1 MQQPKVI
8 AHKSLSIP
16 PKMTH
21 LFARRLWLA
30 IFIVLA
36 VLLSGSALWFHA
48 RRAAV
53 ASPVYRLV
61 AGQKLVYALGYD
73 NTVNADLTAL
83 LPGADGGG
91 AAASGMTQKVKTQIS
106 GKWIAVVVKSTADER
121 VMACHLEDASVDI
134 QAGASDVSQQAAQV
148 KSDLAR
154 PFWVRQS
161 ARGRI
166 EDVRFDEQTPA
177 SSQAFARAL
186 LSWWQFVTPGPNPNS
201 EQKNDQTWESTES
214 DTAGRYIARYAPAP
228 DAAPAKTA
236 DDATADDTTRA
247 QSGIADESG
256 ALFRKTKV
264 RYLPPPAPQNT
275 TTEAASANEVKSD
288 ANLLARFGDGVLQ
301 ALSGSENQTL
311 SMTGQGV
318 ATSQTNV
325 ALRLMKSEPVADAA
339 LQSLRDAN
347 AQNEKTSKAV
357 ELFAVPDAD
366 EMRQTTRK
374 NTLAEETVGSLLEQ
388 LAQAQK
394 SGATNDSQ
402 LYAKLRALAEVEPKS
417 CESLGAVLMIAP
429 AQNLTFHIL
438 SQALSAARGDA
449 AQQALLQVTRARIQD
464 EGAAAQLIPLL
475 GMTATPSPDTQ
486 KLLAE
491 IARSSDVALSS
502 TAQLALGNIA
512 RSLATSDSARSSQIV
527 DELVSQLARARDDI
541 ARQQIL
547 LTLGNTGSKRALDA
561 LQLYAKNKNVAL
573 RATALNSLRFVD
585 DVRVEGLLTSAL
597 AGDSQPEARI
607 QAALALNFRPMTP
620 QSYAA
625 QKTALLKDA
634 DKKVRLTVLSN
645 LARADFRQNATQTL
659 IAQLAKSDPS
669 PDVRRAAAQL
679 IAPGAS
685 AATPN

>member
-1 MQQPKVI
+1 
-8 AHKSLSIP
+8 
-16 PKMTH
+16 MTH
-21 LFARRLWLA
+21 TIARRLRPAVL
-30 IFIVLA
+30 IVLA
-36 VLLSGSALWFHA
+36 LLFSGGAFWVQARRSAL
-48 RRAAV
+48 V
-53 ASPVYRLV
+53 NPVYRLS

-83 LPGADGGG
+83 LPGSDRSG
-91 AAASGMTQKVKTQIS
+91 AAASGMTQNVKTQIS
-106 GKWIAVVVKSTADER
+106 GKWVAVVVKVTENER
-121 VMACHLEDASVDI
+121 VFACHLEDASVDI
-134 QAGASDVSQQAAQV
+134 QAGASDVSEQAAQV

-177 SSQAFARAL
+177 SSQPFARAL
-186 LSWWQFVTPGPNPNS
+186 LSWWQFVTPGT
-201 EQKNDQTWESTES
+201 EQKNDQSWESTES

-275 TTEAASANEVKSD
+275 TTEAASVNEVKSD
-288 ANLLARFGDGVLQ
+288 AVLLARFGEGVLQ

-318 ATSQTNV
+318 ASSQTNV
-325 ALRLMKSEPVADAA
+325 ALRLMKSETVADAA
-339 LQSLRDAN
+339 LQSLQDAN

-366 EMRQTTRK
+366 EMRQMTRK
-374 NTLAEETVGSLLEQ
+374 NTLGEETVGSLLEQ

-417 CESLGAVLMIAP
+417 CESLGAILSIAP
-429 AQNLTFHIL
+429 AQSLTFHML
-438 SQALSAARGDA
+438 SQALSAARGAA
-449 AQQALLQVTRARIQD
+449 AQQALLRATRARIGDD
-464 EGAAAQLIPLL
+464 EAAVQLIPLL
-475 GMTATPSPDTQ
+475 GMTATPSPGTQ

-527 DELVSQLARARDDI
+527 DDLVSQLARARDDI

-547 LTLGNTGSKRALDA
+547 LTLGNTGSTRALDA
-561 LQLYAKNKNVAL
+561 LQLYAKNPNVAL

-585 DVRVEGLLTSAL
+585 DARVEGLLTSAL

-634 DKKVRLTVLSN
+634 DKKVRLAVLSN
-645 LARADFRQNATQTL
+645 LSRADFRQSATQTL
-659 IAQLAKSDPS
+659 MAQLAVTDPS
-669 PDVRRAAAQL
+669 PDVRKAAAQL
-679 IAPGAS
+679 VAPGAS